1 MAKAVIM
8 AGGEG
13 TRLRPLTI
21 NRPKPMVPILNRPL
35 MEYAVERLSESN
47 FRDIYVTLHY
57 LPIVVT
63 GYFED
68 GSRWNVNLKYSVE
81 DRPLGTA
88 GGVKAAVGDTDDTLI
103 VISGDLFSNIDLNKM
118 YNFHKSKGSVFTMA
132 LVEVENPLEFG
143 VALLDSD
150 GRLTKFLEKPGWGEV
165 FSNTINA
172 GIYIIEPEVL
182 ELIPKGLEFDFSRDL
197 VPLLLKKGYPTY
209 GYIHDGY
216 WRDIGNTQQYMK
228 VHEELLEDL
237 RGVRVLSKSL
247 GNNVYIGNDSIVDP
261 TVTIVGPVVIGSNV
275 TIKENSIIGP
285 YTVIGDDVII
295 ERNVKI
301 EHSIIWNKCFIG
313 SRSRLSGSIIGEHV
327 TIKSGVYAY
336 EGSVIGDECIINN
349 DVIIKPGV
357 RIWPKK
363 SIDSGLIISSD
374 ITAGVKNV
382 RRLFGIHGID
392 GLANVEL
399 TPELA
404 SKIGAA
410 LATIV
415 KSGSIIVTSR
425 DMMRAS
431 RMFKRAFIAGLLSG
445 GVNVYNLKAVPTPLN
460 RLFTI
465 QSGATYGVHIRM
477 HNTLPDIMR
486 VEFYDSTG
494 LNVDSSVE
502 RKIENLVFREDYRRA
517 YYNDIGEIYYP
528 ARIYEPYEDYIY
540 KSIPLSSINTWRNRI
555 VIDLSQGTSS
565 LILPQLLSK
574 LGIDAILVNL
584 SSEANYRMAEKRS
597 ELSSFMYKVV
607 QSTEASAGFIID
619 QNSER
624 LLVIDEKGRVLS
636 GLQGLMLMITIA
648 ADLNVKKFAVPMS
661 TPSIIDDFADKH
673 NISLVRTDITS
684 RALGLAIKNGNAQ
697 WAGDE
702 DGGYISSNIIL
713 GFDAI
718 SSLIHIIRYMAEHRI
733 RLSEIVDTFPS
744 ARILS
749 ENVPCPMS
757 LISAILEKLY
767 YNYMNN
773 ITDLMRGLR
782 IKFDDGWV
790 FVTPSIDESV
800 IKVYVDAKN
809 DISARSLL
817 GKIKSDIQRYVN
829 Q

>member
-1 MAKAVIM
+1 MTKAVIM

-35 MEYAVERLSESN
+35 MEYAVERLSEFN
-47 FRDIYVTLHY
+47 FKDIYVTLHY

-68 GSRWNVNLKYSVE
+68 GSRWNVSLKYSVE

-88 GGVKAAVGDTDDTLI
+88 GGVKAAIGDIDDTLI
-103 VISGDLFSNIDLNKM
+103 VVSGDLFSNVDFNKM

-150 GRLTKFLEKPGWGEV
+150 GRLKKFLEKPVWGEV

-182 ELIPKGLEFDFSRDL
+182 ELIPEGSEFDFGRDL
-197 VPLLLKKGYPTY
+197 IPLLLKKNYSMY

-216 WRDIGNTQQYMK
+216 WRDVGNTQQYLQ
-228 VHEELLEDL
+228 VHKELLEDL
-237 RGVRVLSKSL
+237 RGIKILSKHL
-247 GNNVYIGNDSIVDP
+247 GNNIYIGDNSVIDP
-261 TVTIVGPVVIGSNV
+261 TATIIGPVVIGSNV
-275 TIKENSIIGP
+275 TIKENSVIGP
-285 YTVIGDDVII
+285 YTVIGNDVII

-301 EHSIIWNKCFIG
+301 EHSIIWDKSFIG
-313 SRSRLSGSIIGEHV
+313 PRSRLNGSIIGEHV
-327 TIKSGVYAY
+327 MIKSDVYTY

-357 RIWPKK
+357 KIWPKK
-363 SIDSGLIISSD
+363 NIEAGLTISSD
-374 ITAGVKNV
+374 ITAGVRSIKK
-382 RRLFGIHGID
+382 LFGIHGID
-392 GLANVEL
+392 GIANVEL
-399 TPELA
+399 TPELVA
-404 SKIGAA
+404 KIGAA
-410 LATIV
+410 LATV
-415 KSGSIIVTSR
+415 AKPNSIIVASR

-431 RMFKRAFIAGLLSG
+431 RMFKRAFVAGLLSG
-445 GVNVYNLKAVPTPLN
+445 GVNVYNLKAVPAPLN
-460 RLFTI
+460 RLFTM
-465 QSGATYGVHIRM
+465 QSGAIYGVHIRM

-486 VEFYDSTG
+486 IEFYDSAG
-494 LNVDSSVE
+494 LNVDSTVE

-528 ARIYEPYEDYIY
+528 ARVYEPYEDYIY
-540 KSIPLSSINTWRNRI
+540 KSIQLSSINTWRNKI

-574 LGIDAILVNL
+574 IGIDAILINL
-584 SSEANYRMAEKRS
+584 GSEIGYRMSEKRD
-597 ELSSFMYKVV
+597 ELSSLMYKVV

-619 QNSER
+619 QNGER
-624 LLVIDEKGRVLS
+624 LLIIDEKGRVLS
-636 GLQGLMLMITIA
+636 GLQSLMLMITIA
-648 ADLNVKKFAVPMS
+648 ADLNIKKFAVPMS
-661 TPSIIDDFADKH
+661 VPSSIDEFADKY
-673 NISLVRTDITS
+673 NVSLIRTDITS

-702 DGGYISSNIIL
+702 DGGYITSNIIL
-713 GFDAI
+713 GFDAM
-718 SSLIHIIRYMAEHRI
+718 SSLIHIIRYMAEHRV
-733 RLSEIVDTFPS
+733 RLSEIVDTFPP
-744 ARILS
+744 AKVLS
-749 ENVPCPMS
+749 ENIHCPMS
-757 LISAILEKLY
+757 LISTVLEKLY

-773 ITDLMRGLR
+773 ITDLMRGIR
-782 IKFDDGWV
+782 IKFNEGWI

-809 DISARSLL
+809 DTLAKSLL
-817 GKIKSDIQRYVN
+817 EKIKNNIKQYLS
-829 Q
+829 